1 MKFRSLIR
9 LFVPILLL
17 LTVAAVA
24 CTQDDGQQSTP
35 VPLPSAAPTEAPR
48 PLTADERAAIDEF
61 EAQLQSIDDEW
72 QEFYDDFDAWRAG
85 LVECHPST
93 AREALRELAGS
104 FAAVAEQAG
113 SLPRTSST
121 SELADL
127 VIAATDA
134 EETALRQL
142 RDRWRAGNITLFEMV
157 EQRRTESAL
166 AHNSAAD
173 MSLSKQQELQDG
185 PTLDQI
191 DEMEAFSETFDAIA
205 DNWDDFHDA
214 YAAFAK
220 RESKLEMD
228 DRTLGYEVLVAQ
240 LNAVMTAVNALETT
254 DINEDIVDALQ
265 EAAED
270 EVAALQ
276 FLADFPP
283 DLTDEESE
291 AQDEGASGQAPA
303 MAPSSAPTVPRGTT
317 QVSPAAASA
326 TQPAAP
332 TPAESPANQAEEAA
346 TPTPPTAMP
355 TTRPTPSAPPSGA
368 ETKSVPMSP
377 IQELKAAISETQAL
391 LEEMEQSIDDIVNDK
406 SAKSL
411 ADLEAFDEQLELFI
425 VEWEQF
431 YEAYNEWR
439 SSDGGCDS
447 VEVGGV
453 LAGYSQEAAGLARM
467 VDDLPQSGLL
477 LPVFTLTVEAAE
489 RESGA
494 IRTLASNWG
503 PFAIDA
509 FKAVDDE
516 RVNARR
522 LRRQASIA
530 LEDLN
535 SRP

>member
-1 MKFRSLIR
+1 MKFQSLIR
-9 LFVPILLL
+9 LFLPIPLLL
-17 LTVAAVA
+17 MVAVVA

-61 EAQLQSIDDEW
+61 EAQLQSIDNEW
-72 QEFYDDFDAWRAG
+72 QELYDDFDAWRGG
-85 LVECHPST
+85 LVECHPGT
-93 AREALRELAGS
+93 AREALRGLAAS
-104 FAAVAEQAG
+104 FAAVAEQARA
-113 SLPRTSST
+113 LPRTSST

-127 VIAATDA
+127 VIAATDS

-142 RDRWRAGNITLFEMV
+142 RDRWRAGNITLFETV

-166 AHNSAAD
+166 VHNTAAD
-173 MSLSKQQELQDG
+173 MSLSKQQELRDG

-191 DEMEAFSETFDAIA
+191 DEMEAFSKTFDAIA
-205 DNWDDFHDA
+205 DDWDDFHDS

-220 RESKLEMD
+220 RESKLEMG
-228 DRTLGYEVLVAQ
+228 DRATGYAILVIQ
-240 LNAVMTAVNALETT
+240 LDAVMTAINALEASQ
-254 DINEDIVDALQ
+254 INEDIVDALQ

-283 DLTDEESE
+283 DLTAEMSGSQNQDPSEEI
-291 AQDEGASGQAPA
+291 PP
-303 MAPSSAPTVPRGTT
+303 MAPSTASTASGSET
-317 QVSPAAASA
+317 QVDPRTAQA

-332 TPAESPANQAEEAA
+332 DPSASSETQGDEA
-346 TPTPPTAMP
+346 P
-355 TTRPTPSAPPSGA
+355 APPSTAVPATRPAPRAQPSAA
-368 ETKSVPMSP
+368 ETKSAPQSP
-377 IQELKAAISETQAL
+377 IEELMAAISDTESL
-391 LEEMEQSIDDIVNDK
+391 LEELEQSIDDIVNDE
-406 SAKSL
+406 SARSL
-411 ADLEAFDEQLELFI
+411 EDLDAFDEQLELFL
-425 VEWEQF
+425 VEWEKF
-431 YEAYNEWR
+431 YETYNEWR

-453 LAGYSQEAAGLARM
+453 LSGYSQQAAGLARM

-477 LPVFTLTVEAAE
+477 LPVFTLAVAAAE
-489 RESGA
+489 LESGA
-494 IRTLASNWG
+494 IRTLASNWS

-530 LEDLN
+530 LEELG